1 MLKVR
6 NLRSGYGEVTILWDV
21 SIDVE
26 KGSITAV
33 LGSNGMG
40 KSTLLKC
47 IAGIQKVKSGKI
59 FFNNSDITDLPP
71 HRRVGMGISLIPEG
85 RRIFPDMTVYENL
98 LIGAYI
104 KEYRKY
110 IKDSLEF
117 IYDLFPILRERRNQ
131 LAGTLSG
138 GEQQMLSIARGL
150 MSRPKLLML
159 DEPSLGLAPRIVFQ
173 IMDLIKKLN
182 REYGITILLVEQHV
196 EQALKICD
204 KAYIIERGNIT
215 LSGSGEE
222 LLRNPKIR
230 ESYLG
235 I

>member
-222 LLRNPKIR
+222 LLRNPKVR

-235 I
+235 V

>member
-222 LLRNPKIR
+222 LLRNPKVR

>member
-71 HRRVGMGISLIPEG
+71 YRRVGMGISLIPEG

-98 LIGAYI
+98 LIGAYM

-222 LLRNPKIR
+222 LLRNPKVR

>member
-6 NLRSGYGEVTILWDV
+6 NLRSNYGEVTILWDV
-21 SIDVE
+21 SMEVE

-47 IAGIQKVKSGKI
+47 IAGIQRVNSGKI
-59 FFNNSDITDLPP
+59 FFNDYDVTHLPP
-71 HRRVGMGISLIPEG
+71 HKRVWMGISLIPEG

-110 IKDSLEF
+110 IKESLEL
-117 IYDLFPILRERRNQ
+117 IYNLFPILRERKNQ

-159 DEPSLGLAPRIVFQ
+159 DEPSLGLAPKIVSQ

-182 REYGITILLVEQHV
+182 KEYGITILLVEQHI
-196 EQALKICD
+196 EQALRISD

-222 LLRNPKIR
+222 LLRNPKIK
-230 ESYLG
+230 ESYIG
-235 I
+235 V

>member
-1 MLKVR
+1 
-6 NLRSGYGEVTILWDV
+6 VTILWDV

-222 LLRNPKIR
+222 LLRNPKVR

>member
-21 SIDVE
+21 SIEVE
-26 KGSITAV
+26 RGSVTAV

-47 IAGIQKVKSGKI
+47 IAGMQEAMSGKI
-59 FFNNSDITDLPP
+59 FFDDHDITKLPP
-71 HRRVGMGISLIPEG
+71 HKRVRLGISLIPEG
-85 RRIFPDMTVYENL
+85 RRVFPEMTVYENL
-98 LIGAYI
+98 LMGAYI
-104 KEYRKY
+104 RESRRNLR
-110 IKDSLEF
+110 DSLESVF
-117 IYDLFPILRERRNQ
+117 NLFPILKDRRKQ

-138 GEQQMLSIARGL
+138 GEQQMLAIARGL
-150 MSRPKLLML
+150 MSKPKLLML
-159 DEPSLGLAPRIVFQ
+159 DEPSLGLAPKIVYQ
-173 IMDLIKKLN
+173 IMDLIKELN
-182 REYGITILLVEQHV
+182 EKHEITILLVEQHV
-196 EQALKICD
+196 EQALKIAD
-204 KAYIIERGNIT
+204 KAYIIERGSIT

-222 LLRNPKIR
+222 LLENPKIR